1 MDIKITSRLSAPFSS
16 IIFILFFLLANCRG
30 PILYV
35 HPSANFSL
43 VKRVAILSFDNL
55 TDERTAGE
63 IVHDIFV
70 TQLLSKGLFGVVEQG
85 EVMRVIREKG
95 LNPSKGLSAN
105 EARVLGR
112 ALNVQG
118 IILGTVEVYEPSK
131 RGGNLSYPV
140 VAFSVRMVE
149 VEKGEVIWKA
159 GHSRDGLT
167 LLYRL
172 FGLSSKEISTVTQEL
187 ADALLATIE

>member
-1 MDIKITSRLSAPFSS
+1 MAIKITPRPSVSS
-16 IIFILFFLLANCRG
+16 ILILTLLFFLASCSG
-30 PILYV
+30 PTLYV

-43 VKRVAILSFDNL
+43 VKRVAVLPFDNL

-70 TQLLSKGLFGVVEQG
+70 TQLLARGLFGVVEQG

-95 LNPSKGLSAN
+95 LNPSKGLSAT
-105 EARVLGR
+105 EAKTLGR
-112 ALNVQG
+112 ALNIQG

-131 RGGNLSYPV
+131 RGGNISYPV

-149 VEKGEVIWKA
+149 VEKGEVIWKT
-159 GHSRDGLT
+159 GYSKDGLT
-167 LLYRL
+167 LPYRL
-172 FGLSSKEISTVTQEL
+172 FGLNSKEIPTLTQEV
-187 ADALLATIE
+187 ANALLKTIE